1 MRNSAGSVVFL
12 CLGLIAAFSLG
23 LSSAQN
29 CGCAARGLCCSK
41 FGYCGTGNDY
51 CGEGCREGPCY
62 GSSANCGCAARGLC
76 CSRYGYCGTGNDYC
90 GEGCR
95 EGPCYSSP
103 GGGGS
108 GSGSV
113 SNIVS
118 DSFFNGI
125 ANQAGPSCEGKG
137 FYTRNSFLEAAKSYP
152 KFGTTGSTDDI
163 KREIAAFF
171 AHITHETGHLCYIR
185 EINGASRNYCD
196 PNNRQYPCAPGRMY
210 YGRGPIQ
217 LSWNYNYGAA
227 GQSIGFDGLN
237 NPDIV
242 AINPIISFKTALWF
256 WMNNCHSCLLSGQG
270 FGCTIRA
277 INGPLECNNANPD
290 TVTKRVN
297 YYTKYCQQLGVN
309 PGNNLR
315 C

>member
-1 MRNSAGSVVFL
+1 MTNSGSVFV
-12 CLGLIAAFSLG
+12 CLALIAAFSLG

-29 CGCAARGLCCSK
+29 CGCASRGLCCSK
-41 FGYCGTGNDY
+41 F
-51 CGEGCREGPCY
+51 
-62 GSSANCGCAARGLC
+62 
-76 CSRYGYCGTGNDYC
+76 GYCGTGNDYC

-108 GSGSV
+108 GSGSGSV
-113 SNIVS
+113 SNIVT

-152 KFGTTGSTDDI
+152 KFGTTGTADDI

-185 EINGASRNYCD
+185 EINGASGDYCD
-196 PNNRQYPCAPGRMY
+196 ENNRQYPCAPGKMY

-217 LSWNYNYGAA
+217 LSWNYNYGPA

-242 AINPIISFKTALWF
+242 ATNNIISFKTALWF
-256 WMNNCHSCLLSGQG
+256 WMNNCHSCLISGQG

-277 INGPLECNNANPD
+277 INGPLECNGANSA
-290 TVTKRVN
+290 TVTKRVE